1 MPPVDPALRD
11 GNGSGGV
18 ATLGCAMFT
27 VVIPLYNKAGYVQR
41 ALDSVFAQTVR
52 PTEILVVNDGSTDGG
67 DAIARRQTDPRVRVI
82 DQPNRGVSAARNVG
96 LEAAGEPFVAFLD
109 ADDCWRP
116 GFLAAM
122 QAAIATVPGAVL
134 YAAGFE
140 LVADGVVQRRFAVAG
155 PPAAGPREVDYFAVS
170 RREHPL
176 HMSTTV
182 VSRPAA
188 VAAGGFPEGV
198 AFCEDWIFWGRMALA
213 GRVVL
218 MPEIMADYDVGVP
231 GQAVAAWA
239 DRYKREVL
247 EYHRFLAGLLETH
260 GDTAATGT
268 RPTAAPKA
276 ADSRAD
282 YCRHYLRLAV
292 LQRAYHGNFP
302 AVRELWE
309 SLNLDSARLGPAATA
324 CAWIARHRAAQ
335 PAAGAAL
342 RVARALRT
350 LATPRGPGTP

>member
-1 MPPVDPALRD
+1 
-11 GNGSGGV
+11 
-18 ATLGCAMFT
+18 MFT
-27 VVIPLYNKAGYVQR
+27 VVIPLYDKAGYVQR
-41 ALDSVFAQTVR
+41 ALDSVFAQTLA

-96 LEAAGEPFVAFLD
+96 LEVAREPFVAFLD

-116 GFLAAM
+116 GLLAAM
-122 QAAIATVPGAVL
+122 QAAIEAVPGAVL

-140 LVADGVVQRRFAVAG
+140 HVADGVARRRYAVAG
-155 PPAAGPREVDYFAVS
+155 PPATGPREVDFFAAC

-182 VSRPAA
+182 VSRTAA
-188 VAAGGFPEGV
+188 LAAGGFPEGV
-198 AFCEDWIFWGRMALA
+198 AFCEDWIFWCRMAIQ

-218 MPEIMADYDVGVP
+218 MPEILCDYDVGVP

-247 EYHRFLAGLLETH
+247 AYHRFLAELLHARKGDAAGGSAAAGGLAVT
-260 GDTAATGT
+260 
-268 RPTAAPKA
+268 
-276 ADSRAD
+276 DSCAE
-282 YCRHYLRLAV
+282 YCRHYLRMAV
-292 LQRAYHGNFP
+292 LQRTYHGNFS

-309 SLNLDSARLGPAATA
+309 SLRLDSVELGPMATA
-324 CAWIARHRAAQ
+324 CEWIARHRAVQ
-335 PAAGAAL
+335 PLAAAVL
-342 RVARALRT
+342 RAIRSVRTLVARSEALQQHDHRE
-350 LATPRGPGTP
+350 LPQHN